1 MLDSDAVGPIN
12 LGNPTAMTVLKFAHL
27 VLQLRGSAS
36 PITGEPLPEHAL
48 ELFT

>member
-12 LGNPTAMTVLKFAHL
+12 LGNPTEMTVLEFAHL
-27 VLQLRGSAS
+27 VLKLTGSVS
-36 PITGEPLPEHAL
+36 PIPGEPLPEHAL